1 MAIDTSELKIAVE
14 EPRTWARRMRITVPG
29 ERVLRER
36 REVAKKLARQVKLP
50 GFRKGKVPPHIM
62 ERQYGAA
69 IEQEAVERV
78 VGEAYREALQQQ
90 QFEPITQGEV
100 DNIEYQAGSDLTFVV
115 EFEIRPVIELNRI
128 GGFEIERERP
138 EVTDAEVD
146 RVIERVREQQAV
158 WHPLEAETPVN
169 GDMVVVEITPAGD
182 GVEGAK
188 PRQYQIVLGEG
199 QAVSSVE
206 EAIRTLKPGEEQ
218 EFTLELP
225 DPEAET
231 EGATR
236 EDRARIKL
244 IEARRPELPE
254 LDDEFARSVGDFED
268 LATLRARVREDLEK
282 EADAEA
288 ERGVRN
294 RLLDAIVEAN
304 PFDVPDS
311 LVKQYLERI
320 ISPRGE
326 ANAERLAEAMEVAQP
341 AAEHALKRMMVIQRV
356 AELEGL
362 HATSAELDA
371 RVEELAARQARP
383 VGEVWAQLQKSG
395 QLSRLEEEITENKVF
410 DYLKAQSTIK

>member
-218 EFTLELP
+218 EF
-225 DPEAET
+225 
-231 EGATR
+231 
-236 EDRARIKL
+236 
-244 IEARRPELPE
+244 
-254 LDDEFARSVGDFED
+254 
-268 LATLRARVREDLEK
+268 
-282 EADAEA
+282 
-288 ERGVRN
+288 
-294 RLLDAIVEAN
+294 
-304 PFDVPDS
+304 
-311 LVKQYLERI
+311 
-320 ISPRGE
+320 
-326 ANAERLAEAMEVAQP
+326 
-341 AAEHALKRMMVIQRV
+341 
-356 AELEGL
+356 
-362 HATSAELDA
+362 
-371 RVEELAARQARP
+371 
-383 VGEVWAQLQKSG
+383 
-395 QLSRLEEEITENKVF
+395 
-410 DYLKAQSTIK
+410 